1 MGNKITI
8 VGQLLDKYNFLKKD
22 DFYKEK
28 RSGKDI
34 IKHHACERIARHE
47 GVKYSEPRFLK
58 TERDHSVLYCAATIG
73 EGADMKMEWTVG
85 EADLKSNCF
94 NQYVHSMAEK
104 RCKDRLILK
113 LIGVYG
119 EIYSSE
125 EDFVDNLPK
134 PEAEIKMATDPQKKL
149 VASLINQTGN
159 KPLEDEEYDS
169 MTMADAS
176 KLIDLYNEEKSNK
189 GE

>member
-1 MGNKITI
+1 MANKITI
-8 VGQLLDKYNFLKKD
+8 VAQLLDKYNFLKKD

-47 GVKYSEPRFLK
+47 KIKYSEPRFLVVQ
-58 TERDHSVLYCAATIG
+58 RDHSVLYCAATIG
-73 EGADMKMEWTVG
+73 EGEDLKMEWTVG

-104 RCKDRLILK
+104 RLKDRLILK

-134 PEAEIKMATDPQKKL
+134 NQKIATGPQKKL
-149 VASLINQTGN
+149 VANLRNELGHQ
-159 KPLEDEEYDS
+159 PLDDTEYDS
-169 MTMADAS
+169 MTMSDAS
-176 KLIDLYNEEKSNK
+176 ILINLYNEEKSNK